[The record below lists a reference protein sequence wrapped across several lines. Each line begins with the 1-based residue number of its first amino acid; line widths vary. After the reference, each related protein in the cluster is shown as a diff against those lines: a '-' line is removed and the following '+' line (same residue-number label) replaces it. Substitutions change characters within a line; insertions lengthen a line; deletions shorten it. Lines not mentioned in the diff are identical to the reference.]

1 MPASQS
7 LPRSALPLAGSTFTL
22 PNHPS
27 FSEFLA
33 INDLGDIVADIGA
46 EKPTAA
52 YVGHLPY
59 GQGDFKQ
66 KSFPGAVTT
75 TATALNDSG
84 LVAGFYTDA
93 NGNIAAFTERKGVWT
108 NYRNPSGITE
118 YLGVNDAAT
127 TVGFYTDRRG
137 MNHAFARDAKT
148 GKLVYIRPAG
158 GVSVTASAIND
169 GGEVVGYMRTSR
181 GRVEGFLGKGD
192 RITELLYPGASETK
206 ALGISNDGRI
216 VGTYNDAAGATH
228 GFILRGAAA
237 IPQWQ
242 TFDAPKARGMTVLTG
257 ISSGGQ
263 LVGYYADESHLRALL
278 VRGLKPL
285 SSQIPL
291 VIPVWGM
298 GGDGVDADPGATPDQ
313 HLFAAVWD
321 NSEYS
326 SSSLAKNCP
335 GVRNSSTCQPYKY
348 SDFFYLHCA
357 TVNSLAAYQW
367 ADANDE
373 SAFLH
378 NYPNGQTPSNRVTF
392 AATPNPNCKP
402 DSHNAVMRMNPG
414 DSGYNTWLYNNIW
427 NGSHYRNDFPS
438 PFGVMEDQ
446 ASVPAWLY
454 VGGSGVVTTE
464 YGSGTKPSGFAT
476 QVGNSQYHAA
486 TDFETAIGLFIN
498 GACSSK
504 CVDVALNGPASGA
517 GNIGPCSVIRNG
529 HCHGQGD
536 SGSIDDQAAI
546 DNICKEVAQGNLTY
560 FVAERPIWM
569 GRFGFG
575 FLNSQSM
582 TFAINTSAN
591 VYSHTSDSCAAT
603 KMVDLETS
611 YGPGGLGDVSGGYP
625 NRIAALAY
633 RWLVPN
639 PSTGMP
645 DRVISSQYSEGGTGS
660 EAPYFFEDTLVPY
673 GAETQVP
680 KFVWNGKVQ
689 TVGGGCPSVA
699 GDSGGAVSLVVQCV
713 GSAGIYCQQYQH
725 LYINGADYG
734 NAAACLNT
742 STTTKNIVS
751 SWFKHDPI
759 SSYSY
764 ELSLQGGEMTSVP
777 YQTVL
782 GGLIALTTCTS
793 VKYCTG
799 QNTLLTQVA
808 PFKGNGSDSLCGP
821 CGVILLHND

>member
-1 MPASQS
+1 M
-7 LPRSALPLAGSTFTL
+7 
-22 PNHPS
+22 
-27 FSEFLA
+27 
-33 INDLGDIVADIGA
+33 
-46 EKPTAA
+46 A
-52 YVGHLPY
+52 YVGRRPY
-59 GQGDFKQ
+59 GSRELER
-66 KSFPGAVTT
+66 KSVPGSLATT
-75 TATALNDSG
+75 IAAISSAG
-84 LVAGFYTDA
+84 IIAGFYTDDSGKVA
-93 NGNIAAFTERKGVWT
+93 GFTEKNGNWTRYLGPAGSRGV
-108 NYRNPSGITE
+108 E
-118 YLGVNDAAT
+118 YLGVNDAGT
-127 TVGFYTDRRG
+127 TVGFYTDRGGAER
-137 MNHAFARDAKT
+137 AFVRAAKT
-148 GKLVYIRPAG
+148 GDVVALRPPHAA
-158 GVSVTASAIND
+158 SAAASAIND
-169 GGEVVGYMRTSR
+169 GGEVVGYLTTSR
-181 GRVEGFLGKGD
+181 GRVKGFYWKDGSTL
-192 RITELLYPGASETK
+192 EFSYPGASETK
-206 ALGISNDGRI
+206 ALGIGNGGRI
-216 VGTYNDAAGATH
+216 VGSYVDASRTTH
-228 GFILRGAAA
+228 GFILRDLATH
-237 IPQWQ
+237 PEWK
-242 TFDAPKARGMTVLTG
+242 TFDEPKAYGLTALTG
-257 ISSGGQ
+257 INAGGD
-263 LVGYYADESHLRALL
+263 LVGYYRDENTHIQALYAS
-278 VRGLKPL
+278 GFGEKP
-285 SSQIPL
+285 QGVPL

-298 GGDGVDADPGATPDQ
+298 GGDGVDADPGAIPDQ
-313 HLFAAVWD
+313 NLFAAVWD

-326 SSSLAKNCP
+326 SSPLAKNCP
-335 GVRNSSTCQPYKY
+335 GVSSTSTCQPYKY
-348 SDFFYLHCA
+348 SDFFYLHCN

-378 NYPNGQTPSNRVTF
+378 NYPNGQTPSNRVTY
-392 AATPNPNCKP
+392 AATPNPNCQP

-427 NGSHYRNDFPS
+427 NGSNYQNDFPS
-438 PFGVMEDQ
+438 PYGVMEDQ

-454 VGGSGVVTTE
+454 VGGSVVTTE
-464 YGSGTKPSGFAT
+464 YASGTKPSGFAN

-504 CVDVALNGPASGA
+504 CVDVAFNGPASGA

-529 HCHGQGD
+529 HCHAQGD
-536 SGSIDDQAAI
+536 SGDIDDQAAI

-569 GRFGFG
+569 GRFGLG

-591 VYSHTSDSCAAT
+591 LYSHTSDSCAAT

-777 YQTVL
+777 YQGVS
-782 GGLIALTTCTS
+782 GGSIALTTCTNTT
-793 VKYCTG
+793 YCTG
-799 QNTLLTQVA
+799 QNTLSTQAA
-808 PFKGNGSDSLCGP
+808 PFKGDGSDTLCGP
-821 CGVILLHND
+821 CGVILLHSE